1 MTEEPPIDIH
11 HYTWAIRR
19 ALPKILVLALLAG
32 FVAVLSTSL
41 YTSKSY
47 SASTTILAGNTL
59 TPNQS
64 PDATTLA
71 RSLATVNL
79 LTGTT
84 DVLALAASK
93 LPNTTVD
100 ALRSA
105 VQSTVNPEANV
116 ITIKATADTPEA
128 AAARANAVAPALIA
142 TERRIEQRATADKLR
157 AALREVRRL
166 RSAGATRTEV
176 QAAENRISSLA
187 ANAVGSAGGFQ
198 VIQAAEPPGVPSSPP
213 PGFSGIVAFVAVVV
227 LGMLVVLAREQVAP
241 RVSSAKDLD
250 TVFSAPVLT
259 SIRLFRRV
267 KPNTLS
273 FLPQSLRDDF
283 YTLASALR
291 QNALRHDARIIF
303 VVSAI
308 GGEGRTTVAANL
320 SQALSMS
327 GASVLAVCADLRSP
341 KLHEW
346 VRCPQSPGLTN
357 IVAAAGRDGKPH
369 EASEPV
375 LTTPSITSERATRAA
390 ISSDGKLHVLP
401 SGDVPNDPTPLL
413 FGDGIARMFGALRA
427 MPYDF
432 VIVDTPPAL
441 GFPDMRALAS
451 HADAFLTVVRAHRLT
466 MTQAAAL
473 QDLLN
478 AIDKENLGLVVLERK
493 TLPASRSVSDV
504 NRDAATGN
512 STAQNE
518 SDGSAQVVG
527 SRPYG
532 IQRT

>member
-1 MTEEPPIDIH
+1 MFLESFDVAEDHPNCTAELASTDHLEHANRHEPLLIVSTSSAPSDQTLSHRLRTGWSRGVLTGEADLGTTALGSNPVDDSSAHDPHPCCGRTATVTEEPPIDIH

-19 ALPKILVLALLAG
+19 ALPRILVLALLAG
-32 FVAVLSTSL
+32 VVAVLSTSL

-116 ITIKATADTPEA
+116 ITVKATADTPEA

-187 ANAVGSAGGFQ
+187 ANAVGSA
-198 VIQAAEPPGVPSSPP
+198 AAFRSSRQRSRPASPLRHHRDSAESWRLSPSS
-213 PGFSGIVAFVAVVV
+213 S
-227 LGMLVVLAREQVAP
+227 LECSSYSLASRSLPESP
-241 RVSSAKDLD
+241 RRRIW
-250 TVFSAPVLT
+250 TQVFSAPVLT

-273 FLPQSLRDDF
+273 LLPQSLRDDF
-283 YTLASALR
+283 YTLASGLR
-291 QNALRHDARIIF
+291 QNAVKHDARIIF

-308 GGEGRTTVAANL
+308 GGEGRTTVTANL

-346 VRCPQSPGLTN
+346 VQCPQSPGLTN
-357 IVAAAGRDGKPH
+357 IVAASGRDGKAH
-369 EASEPV
+369 EA
-375 LTTPSITSERATRAA
+375 
-390 ISSDGKLHVLP
+390 
-401 SGDVPNDPTPLL
+401 
-413 FGDGIARMFGALRA
+413 
-427 MPYDF
+427 
-432 VIVDTPPAL
+432 
-441 GFPDMRALAS
+441 
-451 HADAFLTVVRAHRLT
+451 
-466 MTQAAAL
+466 
-473 QDLLN
+473 
-478 AIDKENLGLVVLERK
+478 NLC
-493 TLPASRSVSDV
+493 
-504 NRDAATGN
+504 
-512 STAQNE
+512 
-518 SDGSAQVVG
+518 
-527 SRPYG
+527 
-532 IQRT
+532 

>member
-41 YTSKSY
+41 YTSRSF

-128 AAARANAVAPALIA
+128 AAARANAVARALIA

-166 RSAGATRTEV
+166 RSAGATRTKV

-187 ANAVGSAGGFQ
+187 ANAVGSAGGFPGHPGSG
-198 VIQAAEPPGVPSSPP
+198 AARRPLFATTGFQRNRGVRSRRRPWNAGRTRPRADRSPSLL
-213 PGFSGIVAFVAVVV
+213 GKGSGHGV
-227 LGMLVVLAREQVAP
+227 LGACLDEH
-241 RVSSAKDLD
+241 SSVQA
-250 TVFSAPVLT
+250 
-259 SIRLFRRV
+259 
-267 KPNTLS
+267 
-273 FLPQSLRDDF
+273 
-283 YTLASALR
+283 
-291 QNALRHDARIIF
+291 
-303 VVSAI
+303 
-308 GGEGRTTVAANL
+308 
-320 SQALSMS
+320 SQAEHSLI
-327 GASVLAVCADLRSP
+327 SP
-341 KLHEW
+341 
-346 VRCPQSPGLTN
+346 
-357 IVAAAGRDGKPH
+357 
-369 EASEPV
+369 
-375 LTTPSITSERATRAA
+375 A
-390 ISSDGKLHVLP
+390 I
-401 SGDVPNDPTPLL
+401 
-413 FGDGIARMFGALRA
+413 
-427 MPYDF
+427 
-432 VIVDTPPAL
+432 
-441 GFPDMRALAS
+441 
-451 HADAFLTVVRAHRLT
+451 
-466 MTQAAAL
+466 
-473 QDLLN
+473 
-478 AIDKENLGLVVLERK
+478 
-493 TLPASRSVSDV
+493 ASR
-504 NRDAATGN
+504 
-512 STAQNE
+512 
-518 SDGSAQVVG
+518 
-527 SRPYG
+527 
-532 IQRT
+532 

>member
-1 MTEEPPIDIH
+1 MLWPDRTVTEEPPIDIH

-166 RSAGATRTEV
+166 RRQEPHGPRSRQRRTGSPHSPRTRSD
-176 QAAENRISSLA
+176 RR
-187 ANAVGSAGGFQ
+187 
-198 VIQAAEPPGVPSSPP
+198 
-213 PGFSGIVAFVAVVV
+213 VAFRSSRQRSRPASP
-227 LGMLVVLAREQVAP
+227 LRHH
-241 RVSSAKDLD
+241 RVSAESW
-250 TVFSAPVLT
+250 
-259 SIRLFRRV
+259 
-267 KPNTLS
+267 
-273 FLPQSLRDDF
+273 
-283 YTLASALR
+283 
-291 QNALRHDARIIF
+291 
-303 VVSAI
+303 
-308 GGEGRTTVAANL
+308 
-320 SQALSMS
+320 
-327 GASVLAVCADLRSP
+327 RS
-341 KLHEW
+341 
-346 VRCPQSPGLTN
+346 
-357 IVAAAGRDGKPH
+357 
-369 EASEPV
+369 
-375 LTTPSITSERATRAA
+375 
-390 ISSDGKLHVLP
+390 
-401 SGDVPNDPTPLL
+401 
-413 FGDGIARMFGALRA
+413 
-427 MPYDF
+427 
-432 VIVDTPPAL
+432 
-441 GFPDMRALAS
+441 
-451 HADAFLTVVRAHRLT
+451 
-466 MTQAAAL
+466 
-473 QDLLN
+473 
-478 AIDKENLGLVVLERK
+478 
-493 TLPASRSVSDV
+493 
-504 NRDAATGN
+504 
-512 STAQNE
+512 
-518 SDGSAQVVG
+518 
-527 SRPYG
+527 
-532 IQRT
+532 